1 MRAFFADRLL
11 QVSSALY
18 VASVW
23 CKDRAIALLVARA
36 RSRRPRR

>member
-1 MRAFFADRLL
+1 MRFWLADRLL
-11 QVSSALY
+11 QVSSGLY

-36 RSRRPRR
+36 RSRRARR